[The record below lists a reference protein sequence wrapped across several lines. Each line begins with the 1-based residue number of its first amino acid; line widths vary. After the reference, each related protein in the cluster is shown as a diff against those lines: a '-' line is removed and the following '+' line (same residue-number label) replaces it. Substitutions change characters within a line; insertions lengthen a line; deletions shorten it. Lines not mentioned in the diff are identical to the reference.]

1 MKPTI
6 SIALITL
13 GLTLCPPV
21 QANPA
26 VIGEQLTI
34 QRDYDAL
41 CGKQRVDCTVS
52 FRDEQI
58 LVNGEVL
65 CDFSE
70 LGTPHPEISANYW
83 GQPKATY
90 SIPYRRKGA
99 TTNSLAQ
106 VHFLY
111 SNTGLR
117 FFKDLLTARNIGKGI
132 YR

>member
-1 MKPTI
+1 MKPTT

-13 GLTLCPPV
+13 GLTLCPPA
-21 QANPA
+21 QANPS
-26 VIGEQLTI
+26 VIGEKLTI

-41 CGKQRVDCTVS
+41 GDKQRVDCKVS

-83 GQPKATY
+83 GDPKHTY
-90 SIPYRRKGA
+90 SIPYRRRGA

-106 VHFLY
+106 VHFLH

-117 FFKDLLTARNIGKGI
+117 FFKDLMTAKMIGMGI